1 MGHRLRDAK
10 MTTAFARP
18 SDPPLPHPGNR
29 KRQLPLQ
36 SQLGRS
42 STQERRK
49 GQPIDQ
55 SLIRKP
61 YSEVAHFSVEKPAQ
75 FCAETNSWSVE
86 QQIDTRQQRQALPS
100 DLVEAKHVRA
110 CGPAH
115 FGRWQHRLS
124 RASVLGAA
132 GAHPA
137 PDGRGAA
144 LEGLPGRP
152 AQRPTGPHQNAERRR

>member
-1 MGHRLRDAK
+1 
-10 MTTAFARP
+10 MTTALLDRLTHVAT
-18 SDPPLPHPGNR
+18 SWKR

-75 FCAETNSWSVE
+75 FCAETNTCLLK
-86 QQIDTRQQRQALPS
+86 IT
-100 DLVEAKHVRA
+100 VR
-110 CGPAH
+110 
-115 FGRWQHRLS
+115 F
-124 RASVLGAA
+124 
-132 GAHPA
+132 
-137 PDGRGAA
+137 
-144 LEGLPGRP
+144 
-152 AQRPTGPHQNAERRR
+152 